1 MKFTETPLQGSFL
14 VDGDRHGDDR
24 GWFIRAFCRRAFE
37 EIGHDKEWVQINQSF
52 TRAAGT
58 VRGMHYQRPPHEEIK
73 LVRCIAGAVLDVIV
87 DMRPDSN
94 TYLQWTSAILSREN
108 QRALYIP
115 EDFAHGFQAL
125 EDNSEL
131 IYCHSEYYAPEAES
145 GLRFDDPALAIEWER
160 EPINISD
167 RDKGFPLVGR
177 T

>member
-1 MKFTETPLQGSFL
+1 MRFTETPLKGSYL
-14 VDGDRHGDDR
+14 VDGDRWGDNR
-24 GWFIRAFCRRAFE
+24 GWFSRVFCRRAFE

-52 TRAAGT
+52 TEAAGT

-87 DMRPDSN
+87 DMRPGSS

-115 EDFAHGFQAL
+115 EGFAHGFQAL

-131 IYCHSEYYAPEAES
+131 IYCHSEYYAPEAEG
-145 GLRFDDPALAIEWER
+145 GLRFDDPALAIEWDR
-160 EPINISD
+160 EPINISG